1 MRPMQRFPALVA
13 LALTIGLILIGC
25 GSGTQKTSGAVYY
38 CPMHPTY
45 TSDRPGECPICGMT
59 LVKREE
65 PSVAAGEHA
74 GHAAAKSAPGERKP
88 LYWIDAMNPTQRYD
102 QPGKAPDGMDL
113 VPVYPEEVA
122 SAGAASVEGRI
133 TVTISPERQQ
143 LIGVTTDVVRRM
155 PLARA
160 LRTIGR
166 VAYDETRLQH
176 VHTKFEGYLEHLY
189 VDFTGAPVQRG
200 DKLVEIYSPELL
212 ATQQEYLLAY
222 RAYERLKGSEFSDVA
237 SRSLDLLEA
246 ARQRLLLW
254 DIRPEEIDRLQLS
267 GEATKTLTLYSPYSG
282 YVVQKM
288 AFHGM
293 RVMPGDTLYDIAD
306 LSRVWVLADVYEYEL
321 PYVRLHQAARMTLSY
336 MPGRTWHGRVTYIYP
351 SVEEKTRTVKVRLE
365 FANPELTL
373 KPEMFADVEIR
384 GDLGSA
390 LAVPDSA
397 VITTGTRS
405 LVFVALG
412 EGRFEPRI
420 VEIGARLPDAFEVRS
435 GLKDGERVVTSANFL
450 IDSESKMK
458 AAISGMAGSGH
469 AGHGGGS

>member
-1 MRPMQRFPALVA
+1 MA
-13 LALTIGLILIGC
+13 
-25 GSGTQKTSGAVYY
+25 
-38 CPMHPTY
+38 
-45 TSDRPGECPICGMT
+45 

-65 PSVAAGEHA
+65 PAAAGGEHD
-74 GHAAAKSAPGERKP
+74 GHAAAKPAPGERKP

-102 QPGKAPDGMDL
+102 RPGKAPDGMDL
-113 VPVYPEEVA
+113 VPVYPEEA
-122 SAGAASVEGRI
+122 ANAGGASVEGRI

-143 LIGVTTDVVRRM
+143 HIGVTTEVVRRR
-155 PLARA
+155 PLART
-160 LRTIGR
+160 LRTVGR

-222 RAYERLKGSEFSDVA
+222 RAYERLQGSEFSDVA
-237 SRSLDLLEA
+237 SRSRDLLEA
-246 ARQRLLLW
+246 AGQRLLLW
-254 DIRPEEIDRLQLS
+254 DIRPEEIEQLQRS
-267 GEATKTLTLYSPYSG
+267 GAPTKTLTLYSPYSG
-282 YVVQKM
+282 YVVQKL
-288 AFHGM
+288 AIHGM

-321 PYVRLHQAARMTLSY
+321 PYVRLNQVARMTLAY

-365 FANPELTL
+365 LANPERTL
-373 KPEMFADVEIR
+373 KPDMFADVEIQA
-384 GDLGSA
+384 DLGSA

-405 LVFVALG
+405 LVFVVLSG
-412 EGRFEPRI
+412 GRFEPRI
-420 VEIGARLPDAFEVRS
+420 VETGARLPNAFEVKS
-435 GLKDGERVVTSANFL
+435 GLTDGERVVTSANFL
-450 IDSESKMK
+450 IDSEAKMK